1 MENKDIELLPIDF
14 KANQKKVREL
24 NRKMNRKKRATAIVI
39 NLLATLV
46 VILGVTLL
54 FTISTQMQE
63 SAIEQCV
70 STGNSENFCIEN
82 SYV

>member
-24 NRKMNRKKRATAIVI
+24 NRKMNRKKRATTIVI

-54 FTISTQMQE
+54 FTI
-63 SAIEQCV
+63 
-70 STGNSENFCIEN
+70 
-82 SYV
+82 